1 MEKEDSKREVTKKKK
16 TNIGTKNKSD
26 NKSDT
31 KKKNAAQTQTFNKIS
46 DLSKRGKSKSKNHN
60 VLQNE
65 KENLKDE
72 TAKMAKENTR
82 NKFSNIFKKINSK
95 KKVEKQRAKFNLLE
109 VIIIMIITAVC
120 AITITIKVSYAINK
134 TPKKI
139 MTEAELVELVETY
152 ESIVDDYYEDVDK
165 NELIDAAI
173 SGMIEYLDDP
183 YSTYLDEYKSAS
195 FNEELEG
202 EYVGMGGEITFSKEG
217 KIYITKIF
225 ENSPAASAGLKVKD
239 IITKI
244 DGKSVEGMNLN
255 EVSDL
260 IKGKSGT
267 KVELTILREGKE
279 ETIEVTRG
287 KVDIESV
294 TSKII
299 SKGDKKIGVIN
310 ISVFANN
317 TYDQFVKVEKELE
330 ESGIDSLILD
340 LRGNSGGYLTTV
352 KSIAEL
358 FLNKNDIIYQLD
370 TKGKIEKVIN
380 KKDPTIK
387 LKTAVLVNKASAS
400 ASEILTAALK
410 ENLSSPV
417 IGVTTY
423 GKGKVQ
429 KTRTLSSGAMIKYTI
444 QNWLTPEGNEIE
456 GKGVA
461 PTDEVELDEKYYVN
475 PTDEN
480 DNQLQKAL
488 EIMSR

>member
-26 NKSDT
+26 NKSNT

-60 VLQNE
+60 VLQ
-65 KENLKDE
+65 
-72 TAKMAKENTR
+72 
-82 NKFSNIFKKINSK
+82 
-95 KKVEKQRAKFNLLE
+95 VEKQRAKFNLLE

-120 AITITIKVSYAINK
+120 AITITIKVSYVINK

-152 ESIVDDYYEDVDK
+152 ESIVDDYYEEVDK

-244 DGKSVEGMNLN
+244 DDKSVEGMNLN

-380 KKDPTIK
+380 KKVPTIK

>member
-31 KKKNAAQTQTFNKIS
+31 KKKNAAQTQTFNKTS

-239 IITKI
+239 VITKI

-317 TYDQFVKVEKELE
+317 TYDQFVKAEKELE

>member
-31 KKKNAAQTQTFNKIS
+31 KKKNAAQTKTFNKIS

-120 AITITIKVSYAINK
+120 AITITIKVSYVINK

-152 ESIVDDYYEDVDK
+152 ESIVDDYYEEVDK

-244 DGKSVEGMNLN
+244 DDKSVEGMNLN

-380 KKDPTIK
+380 KKVPTIK

>member
-1 MEKEDSKREVTKKKK
+1 
-16 TNIGTKNKSD
+16 
-26 NKSDT
+26 
-31 KKKNAAQTQTFNKIS
+31 
-46 DLSKRGKSKSKNHN
+46 
-60 VLQNE
+60 
-65 KENLKDE
+65 
-72 TAKMAKENTR
+72 
-82 NKFSNIFKKINSK
+82 
-95 KKVEKQRAKFNLLE
+95 
-109 VIIIMIITAVC
+109 
-120 AITITIKVSYAINK
+120 
-134 TPKKI
+134 
-139 MTEAELVELVETY
+139 
-152 ESIVDDYYEDVDK
+152 
-165 NELIDAAI
+165 
-173 SGMIEYLDDP
+173 
-183 YSTYLDEYKSAS
+183 
-195 FNEELEG
+195 
-202 EYVGMGGEITFSKEG
+202 
-217 KIYITKIF
+217 
-225 ENSPAASAGLKVKD
+225 
-239 IITKI
+239 
-244 DGKSVEGMNLN
+244 MNLN

-380 KKDPTIK
+380 KKAPTIK

>member
-1 MEKEDSKREVTKKKK
+1 M
-16 TNIGTKNKSD
+16 
-26 NKSDT
+26 
-31 KKKNAAQTQTFNKIS
+31 
-46 DLSKRGKSKSKNHN
+46 
-60 VLQNE
+60 
-65 KENLKDE
+65 
-72 TAKMAKENTR
+72 
-82 NKFSNIFKKINSK
+82 
-95 KKVEKQRAKFNLLE
+95 
-109 VIIIMIITAVC
+109 
-120 AITITIKVSYAINK
+120 
-134 TPKKI
+134 
-139 MTEAELVELVETY
+139 
-152 ESIVDDYYEDVDK
+152 
-165 NELIDAAI
+165 
-173 SGMIEYLDDP
+173 
-183 YSTYLDEYKSAS
+183 
-195 FNEELEG
+195 
-202 EYVGMGGEITFSKEG
+202 
-217 KIYITKIF
+217 
-225 ENSPAASAGLKVKD
+225 
-239 IITKI
+239 
-244 DGKSVEGMNLN
+244 
-255 EVSDL
+255 
-260 IKGKSGT
+260 
-267 KVELTILREGKE
+267 
-279 ETIEVTRG
+279 
-287 KVDIESV
+287 
-294 TSKII
+294 
-299 SKGDKKIGVIN
+299 
-310 ISVFANN
+310 
-317 TYDQFVKVEKELE
+317 EKELE

-380 KKDPTIK
+380 KKAPTIK

-461 PTDEVELDEKYYVN
+461 PTDEVELDEKHYVN